1 MQTLISGFR
10 TTLSNILSNKQTLIS
25 GFRITLSNILS
36 NKQTFMLCVATIT
49 MAISIFGLFLL
60 LFFNLNGLLS
70 SWNRDVQLIVYLDDD
85 ISASQKENLED
96 VFSNN
101 QQVESTTEVSRETA
115 WAEFQSNVSDNL
127 KPLLSLE
134 FNPLPASYKIRFR
147 SSDNRLSR
155 IREFSKILET
165 QQGVESIEYGE
176 EWISRFEKFIVFSKI
191 FLFAIGGLL
200 SLGLILII
208 SNTIRLSIYS
218 RQDEIELMLLIGA
231 TPWFV
236 KIPFLLEG
244 MIQGL
249 AGSVLALF
257 LIGGVHYYLKSEFQ
271 SSIDAMG
278 MDFQFI
284 AEPFLFGLIG
294 LSVLVGLM
302 ASYISTFQ
310 FLYLLNKK

>member
-1 MQTLISGFR
+1 MQTLITGFR
-10 TTLSNILSNKQTLIS
+10 TTLSNILN
-25 GFRITLSNILS
+25 
-36 NKQTFMLCVATIT
+36 NKQTFLLSVATIT
-49 MAISIFGLFLL
+49 IAISILGLFLM
-60 LFFNLNGLLS
+60 LFFNLNGLLA
-70 SWNRDVQLIVYLDDD
+70 SWNRQVQLIVYLDDD
-85 ISASQKENLED
+85 ITVSQREILQGIISK
-96 VFSNN
+96 N

-115 WAEFQSNVSDNL
+115 WAEFQSNISDNL

-147 SSDNRLSR
+147 SSENRLSH
-155 IREFSKILET
+155 IRELSKTLET
-165 QQGVESIEYGE
+165 QHGVESIEYGE
-176 EWISRFEKFIVFSKI
+176 EWISRFEKFMVFSKI

-294 LSVLVGLM
+294 LSVLVCFM